1 MNVKKKNIGWNRHIV
16 EKAVKEVNVLHLTH
30 LNLTKWEKLYNS

>member
-16 EKAVKEVNVLHLTH
+16 EKAVKVNVLHLIH
-30 LNLTKWEKLYNS
+30 LSLTKWEKLYNS